1 MNRYTEF
8 LIRNRTLI
16 LALVGCLSLEINDD
30 FDELGLETSGSWRT
44 CWPEP

>member
-16 LALVGCLSLEINDD
+16 LALVGCLSLAS
-30 FDELGLETSGSWRT
+30 LALLPSL
-44 CWPEP
+44 